1 MLRPEMSASSHKPP
15 PHPPLFSSGGEGGVS
30 PGKGDATSPKPNWFF
45 RMAWR
50 DSRRSR
56 AKLLLFSLSIVLGI
70 AAMVAIGSFGKN
82 LEQAAA
88 EQTKALLGADLM
100 VQSRDELTDAQK
112 AFLDT
117 IGGVSSEQVLFSSMV
132 YFPKTEGT
140 RLAQVG
146 ALAGDFPYY
155 GEAETNPP
163 EGWQRFLR
171 GEGAVVEETLML
183 QFGASV
189 GDEIKVGKLTLP
201 IVGALLKVPG
211 DNEFFASLAPRVYLR
226 MDKLD
231 ATGLI
236 GESSLAR
243 YRRYYAFDSD
253 AAADA
258 AVRKVE
264 SKRNELRL
272 RIDTVEERKQ
282 DLGEALQ
289 NLYRFL
295 SLGGFVA
302 LLLGAIG
309 IASAIQVHIR
319 QRLDSVAMLRC
330 LGATARQAFV
340 VYLIQGAALGLAGAV
355 AGTAVGVA
363 LQQTLPLIFADL
375 IPVEVKFSVDAVS
388 VLRAAAAGFGI
399 CMLFALLPLLRVR
412 TVSPLAVFRRDLEHA
427 PLRDP
432 WLYVVYLAIAAG
444 VLWFSLAQTKE
455 WKHGLGF
462 AGGLA
467 GALLVLF
474 LVARGI
480 VWSVRRMNWTGLP
493 FVWRQGLASLHRPN
507 NRTLLLM
514 VSLGLG
520 TFLMLTLYLV
530 QFSLVRELTPEN
542 QTDKPNAVL
551 FDIQADQ
558 QEGVLRILKELNLPV
573 LDVSPVVTMRIQSV
587 KGRPTRELL
596 RDFRGR
602 HWVLRREYRSTYRS
616 ELTDAEKVI
625 AGEWIDRATPGEER
639 IPVSIEES
647 IVRDLDLSLGD
658 EVVFDV
664 QGIPIKTRLASVRK
678 VEWRRVQ
685 ANFFVVFPS
694 GVLEEAPGFAI
705 VTTRVRDAQE
715 SAAMQRAVVRQYP
728 NVSSVDFTLILR
740 VIEGIVSKIS
750 IGIRFIALLTVCTG
764 VILLVTAVLNS
775 RFQRL
780 REVVLLRTLGASS
793 AQVLRIQ
800 VVEFLL
806 LGLLASLTGILLAVA
821 AQWSLTTFMFKIGFA
836 VPWAHLGLAI
846 AVNSALAVGV
856 GLLASR
862 GVLNKP
868 PLEVLR
874 AEG

>member
-1 MLRPEMSASSHKPP
+1 MSTPASISRRGP
-15 PHPPLFSSGGEGGVS
+15 S
-30 PGKGDATSPKPNWFF
+30 PGWFL

-56 AKLLLFSLSIVLGI
+56 AKLLVFSMSIVLGI
-70 AAMVAIGSFGKN
+70 AAMVAIGSFGRN

-100 VQSRDELTDAQK
+100 VQSRDELTGEQK

-117 IGGVSSEQVLFSSMV
+117 IGGTSSEQVLFSSMV

-155 GEAETNPP
+155 GEAETKPR
-163 EGWQRFLR
+163 EGWERFQR
-171 GEGAVVEETLML
+171 GEGAVVEETLLL
-183 QFGASV
+183 QFGVAV

-226 MDKLD
+226 LDQLD

-243 YRRYYAFDSD
+243 YRRYYQFASETEAQ
-253 AAADA
+253 AAIQL
-258 AVRKVE
+258 VE
-264 SKRNELRL
+264 SKRRELRL
-272 RIDTVEERKQ
+272 RVDTVEERKD
-282 DLGEALQ
+282 DLGDALR

-295 SLGGFVA
+295 NLGGFVA

-309 IASAIQVHIR
+309 IASAIQVHIQ

-330 LGATARQAFV
+330 LGATARQAFI
-340 VYLIQGAALGLAGAV
+340 VYLIQGAALGIAGV
-355 AGTAVGVA
+355 IAGTALGVA
-363 LQQTLPLIFADL
+363 FQQTLPRVFADL
-375 IPVEVKFSVDAVS
+375 IPVEVRFSVDATS

-412 TVSPLAVFRRDLEHA
+412 TVSPLAVFRRDLGHGA
-427 PLRDP
+427 TRDP
-432 WLYVVYLAIAAG
+432 WLYVVYLAIGAG
-444 VLWFSLAQTKE
+444 VLWFCLSQSE
-455 WKHGLGF
+455 RWKHGLGF
-462 AGGLA
+462 AGGLG
-467 GALLVLF
+467 GALFVLF

-480 VWSVRRMNWTGLP
+480 VWSVRRMTWTRLP

-530 QFSLVRELTPEN
+530 QFSLVRELTP
-542 QTDKPNAVL
+542 QGQADKPNAVL
-551 FDIQADQ
+551 FDIQSDQ
-558 QEGVLRILKELNLPV
+558 RDGVLRILEAQHLPV
-573 LDVSPVVTMRIQSV
+573 LDVAPVVTMRIQSV
-587 KGRPTRELL
+587 KGRPTQELL
-596 RDFRGR
+596 RDWRGR
-602 HWVLRREYRSTYRS
+602 NWVLRREYRSTYRA
-616 ELTDAEKVI
+616 ELTGAEQVT
-625 AGEWIDRATPGEER
+625 AGEWIGRAAPGEER
-639 IPVSIEES
+639 IPVSVEES
-647 IVRDLDLSLGD
+647 IVRELDLALGD
-658 EVVFDV
+658 EIVFDV
-664 QGIPIKTRLASVRK
+664 QGIPIRTRLASVRK

-694 GVLEEAPGFAI
+694 GVLEEAPGFSI
-705 VTTRVRDAQE
+705 VTTRVQDSQQ
-715 SAAMQRAVVRQYP
+715 SAALQRAVVREYP

-740 VIEGIVSKIS
+740 VIEGIVSKLS
-750 IGIRFIALLTVCTG
+750 LGIRFIALLTVGTG
-764 VILLVTAVLNS
+764 VILLITAVLNS

-793 AQVLRIQ
+793 AQVLKIQ

-806 LGLLASLTGILLAVA
+806 LGVLASLTGISLAIG
-821 AQWSLTTFMFKIGFA
+821 AQWSLTAFLFKIGFT
-836 VPWAHLGLAI
+836 VPWLHLSLAVV
-846 AVNSALAVGV
+846 ANSALAVTI

-862 GVLNKP
+862 NVLHRP

>member
-1 MLRPEMSASSHKPP
+1 
-15 PHPPLFSSGGEGGVS
+15 
-30 PGKGDATSPKPNWFF
+30 
-45 RMAWR
+45 MAWR

-56 AKLLLFSLSIVLGI
+56 GKLLLFSMSIVLGI
-70 AAMVAIGSFGKN
+70 AAMVAIGSFGRN
-82 LEQAAA
+82 LEQAAE

-100 VQSRDELTDAQK
+100 VQSRDELTAEQK
-112 AFLDT
+112 VFLDT
-117 IGGVSSEQVLFSSMV
+117 LGGVSSEQVLFSSMV
-132 YFPKTEGT
+132 YFPKSEGT

-171 GEGAVVEETLML
+171 GEGAVVEETLLL
-183 QFGASV
+183 QFGVGV
-189 GDEIKVGKLTLP
+189 GDEIKLGNLTLP
-201 IVGALLKVPG
+201 IVGALVKVPG

-226 MDKLD
+226 MEKLD

-236 GESSLAR
+236 GGSSLAR
-243 YRRYYAFDSD
+243 YRRYFAFASD
-253 AAADA
+253 AEAEAAI
-258 AVRKVE
+258 RKVE
-264 SKRNELRL
+264 SRRNELRL
-272 RIDTVEERKQ
+272 RVDTVEERKE

-295 SLGGFVA
+295 NLGGFVA

-309 IASAIQVHIR
+309 IASAIQVHIQ

-330 LGATARQAFV
+330 LGATARQAFF
-340 VYLIQGAALGLAGAV
+340 VYLIQGAALGLAGVV
-355 AGTAVGVA
+355 AGTALGVT
-363 LQQTLPLIFADL
+363 LQQTLPWIFDEL
-375 IPVEVKFSVDAVS
+375 IPVEVKFAVDTAS
-388 VLRAAAAGFGI
+388 VLRAAAAGFFI

-412 TVSPLAVFRRDLEHA
+412 TISPLAVFRRDLDHA
-427 PLRDP
+427 PTRDP
-432 WLYVVYLAIAAG
+432 WLYVDYLAIALG
-444 VLWFSLAQTKE
+444 VVWFSVAQTE
-455 WKHGLGF
+455 DWRHGLGF
-462 AGGLA
+462 AFGLA

-474 LVARGI
+474 LVARMI
-480 VWSVRRMNWTGLP
+480 VWSVRRMTWTRLP

-530 QFSLVRELTPEN
+530 QFSLVSELTPEN
-542 QTDKPNAVL
+542 QANKPNAVL

-558 QEGVLRILKELNLPV
+558 KDGVLKILKEQNLPV

-587 KGRPTRELL
+587 KGRPTQELL
-596 RDFRGR
+596 RDFRGKS
-602 HWVLRREYRSTYRS
+602 WVLRREYRSTYRAN
-616 ELTDAEKVI
+616 LTGAEQLI
-625 AGEWIDRATPGEER
+625 AGEWIGRAAPNEER
-639 IPVSIEES
+639 IPVSVEES
-647 IVRDLDLSLGD
+647 IVRELELALGD
-658 EVVFDV
+658 EIVFDV
-664 QGIPIKTRLASVRK
+664 QGIPMMTRLANVRK
-678 VEWRRVQ
+678 VDWRRVQ
-685 ANFFVVFPS
+685 ANFFVVFPT
-694 GVLEEAPGFAI
+694 GVLEEAPGFSI
-705 VTTRVRDAQE
+705 VTTHVNDSQQ
-715 SAAMQRAVVRQYP
+715 SAAMQRAVVMEFP

-750 IGIRFIALLTVCTG
+750 VGIRFIALLTVCTG
-764 VILLVTAVLNS
+764 IILLITAVLNS

-793 AQVLRIQ
+793 AQVLKIQ

-806 LGLLASLTGILLAVA
+806 LGLLASLTGIGLAVA
-821 AQWSLTTFMFKIGFA
+821 AQWSLTAFVFKIGFS
-836 VPWAHLGLAI
+836 VPWLHLGLAV
-846 AVNSALAVGV
+846 AVNSALAISV

>member
-1 MLRPEMSASSHKPP
+1 MS
-15 PHPPLFSSGGEGGVS
+15 VS
-30 PGKGDATSPKPNWFF
+30 VSNSTRGPAWPWFF

-56 AKLLLFSLSIVLGI
+56 AKLLLFSMSIVLGI
-70 AAMVAIGSFGKN
+70 AAMVAIGSFGRN
-82 LEQAAA
+82 LEQAAE

-100 VQSRDELTDAQK
+100 VQSRDELTAEQK
-112 AFLDT
+112 SFLDT

-155 GEAETNPP
+155 GEAETQPAD
-163 EGWQRFLR
+163 GWQRFLR
-171 GEGAVVEETLML
+171 GEGAIVEETLL
-183 QFGASV
+183 FQFGVGV
-189 GDEIKVGKLTLP
+189 GDEIKIGQLTLP
-201 IVGALLKVPG
+201 IVGALRKVPG

-226 MDKLD
+226 MENLD

-243 YRRYYAFDSD
+243 YRRYFAFASE
-253 AAADA
+253 AEAEVAI
-258 AVRKVE
+258 RTVE
-264 SKRNELRL
+264 SRQRELRL
-272 RIDTVEERKQ
+272 RVDTVAERKE

-295 SLGGFVA
+295 NLGGFVA

-330 LGATARQAFV
+330 LGATARQAFF
-340 VYLIQGAALGLAGAV
+340 VYLIQGAALGLAGV
-355 AGTAVGVA
+355 LAGTALGVA
-363 LQQTLPLIFADL
+363 LHQTLPWIFADL
-375 IPVEVKFSVDAVS
+375 IPVEVKFSLDAAA
-388 VLRAAAAGFGI
+388 VLRAAAAGFFI

-412 TVSPLAVFRRDLEHA
+412 TVSPLAVFRRDLDHA
-427 PLRDP
+427 PTRDP
-432 WLYVVYLAIAAG
+432 WVYVVYLAIAGG
-444 VLWFSLAQTKE
+444 VLWFALAQTQD
-455 WKHGLGF
+455 WRQGFGF

-474 LVARGI
+474 LVSRGI
-480 VWSVRRMNWTGLP
+480 VGLVRRVNWSGLP

-530 QFSLVRELTPEN
+530 QFSLVRELTPES
-542 QTDKPNAVL
+542 QADKPNAVL

-558 QEGVLRILKELNLPV
+558 RDGVLNILRQQGLRV

-587 KGRPTRELL
+587 KGRSIQELQ

-602 HWVLRREYRSTYRS
+602 PWVLRREYRSTYRT
-616 ELTDAEKVI
+616 ELTGAERVI
-625 AGEWIDRATPGEER
+625 AGNWIGRGSLAEEPV
-639 IPVSIEES
+639 PVSIEES
-647 IVRDLDLSLGD
+647 IVRDLELQLGD

-664 QGIPIKTRLASVRK
+664 QGIPIRTRLASVRK

-685 ANFFVVFPS
+685 ANFFVVFPA
-694 GVLEEAPGFAI
+694 GVLEEAPGFSI
-705 VTTRVRDAQE
+705 VTTHVRDGEQ
-715 SAAMQRAVVRQYP
+715 SAAMQRAVVRAYP

-750 IGIRFIALLTVCTG
+750 IGVRFIALLTVCTG
-764 VILLVTAVLNS
+764 VILLITAVLNS

-780 REVVLLRTLGASS
+780 REVVLLRTLGASA
-793 AQVLRIQ
+793 AQVIKIQ

-806 LGLLASLTGILLAVA
+806 LGLLASVTGIALALT
-821 AQWSLTTFMFKIGFA
+821 AQWALTTFVFKIGFF
-836 VPWAHLGLAI
+836 VPWAHLGLAVV
-846 AVNSALAVGV
+846 VNVILTVSIGF
-856 GLLASR
+856 LASR
-862 GVLNKP
+862 NVLNRP

-874 AEG
+874 SEG